1 MIDQVAD
8 NQAIMFADVAGS
20 TVLYDTLGDAEAERR
35 ISQCLTTMTRI
46 VKANQGQRVKYIGDE
61 IMCRFPS
68 ADKAIR
74 SACDIQLD
82 AAKGDVGGMAG
93 LQVRI
98 GMHCGP
104 VILKASDVFGDT
116 VNVAA
121 RMAGLAQGTQIV
133 CTSDVIEALSRE
145 AGIEA
150 RHIDTLYVK
159 GKEQPIDVYQVIW
172 RADDADLTRFLG
184 GGLKPEAHTHWAL
197 ELSCQGRHFIMD
209 EQSSRIVIGRGK
221 QCEFIVRS
229 PIASR
234 AHARLVSR
242 RGKVVLTDQ
251 STNGTYVQLQNSEEI
266 YVHMNELLLAEDG
279 VISLGG
285 PVVQAPEYLIRFH
298 YT

>member
-1 MIDQVAD
+1 MIDQMFD

-35 ISQCLTTMTRI
+35 ISQCLATMARI
-46 VKANQGQRVKYIGDE
+46 VEANQGQRVKYIGDE

-98 GMHCGP
+98 GLHCGP
-104 VILKASDVFGDT
+104 VILKAGDVFGDT

-133 CTSDVIEALSRE
+133 CTSDVIETLSQDK
-145 AGIEA
+145 GVEA
-150 RHIDTLYVK
+150 RRIDTLHVK

-172 RADDADLTRFLG
+172 RADDADLTRFPERA
-184 GGLKPEAHTHWAL
+184 LKPEAHAPWAL
-197 ELSCQGRHFIMD
+197 ELSCQGHRFILD
-209 EQSSRIVIGRGK
+209 KQSPRIVIGRGK
-221 QCEFIVRS
+221 QCEFIVNS
-229 PIASR
+229 PVASR
-234 AHARLVSR
+234 AHARQNSR

-251 STNGTYVQLQNSEEI
+251 RTNGTYVQLQNSDEI
-266 YVHMNELLLAEDG
+266 YVHMNEVLLAEDG
-279 VISLGG
+279 VISLGV
-285 PVVQAPEYLIRFH
+285 PALQAPEYVIRFN